1 MKKYNKIALAVAS
14 TLFAGSLAA
23 ASLDVRQ
30 EYKHDSESY
39 ASRVKIG
46 GGVGNHYFGVEAKQK
61 GQPFSEWESGD
72 NEFEYGYKFQVTD
85 HWLIQP
91 SMPITFSSDKVTY
104 KPQVRVQYAFDSG
117 VKAKLRYRHEFRDY
131 TDESGESSEQKSKVT
146 GNLEYNYENL
156 QLGFEANYEKGLD
169 DQVYF
174 NNKDMNWDMNL
185 KIGYKEA
192 DWAWRPYV
200 EFGNVSVSS
209 TSDDRQLRS
218 RVGVTYSF

>member
-1 MKKYNKIALAVAS
+1 MKKYNKIALAVVS

-61 GQPFSEWESGD
+61 GQPFSEWEAGD

-117 VKAKLRYRHEFRDY
+117 IKAKLRYRHEIRDY
-131 TDESGESSEQKSKVT
+131 TDESGESTEQKSKVT
-146 GNLEYNYENL
+146 GNLDYNYENL
-156 QLGFEANYEKGLD
+156 QFGFEANYEKGLD

-185 KIGYKEA
+185 KIGYKES

>member
-1 MKKYNKIALAVAS
+1 MKKYNKIALAVVS

>member
-1 MKKYNKIALAVAS
+1 MKKYNKIALAVVS
-14 TLFAGSLAA
+14 TIFAGNLAA
-23 ASLDVRQ
+23 GSLDVRQ

>member
-1 MKKYNKIALAVAS
+1 MKKYNKITLAVVS

-72 NEFEYGYKFQVTD
+72 NEFEYGYRFQVTE

-174 NNKDMNWDMNL
+174 DNKDMNWDVNL
-185 KIGYKEA
+185 KIGYKES

>member
-1 MKKYNKIALAVAS
+1 MKKYNKIALAVVS
-14 TLFAGSLAA
+14 TIFAGSLAA

>member
-1 MKKYNKIALAVAS
+1 MKKYNKIALAVVS
-14 TLFAGSLAA
+14 TIFAGNLPA